1 MTKDELK
8 ELCQSAT
15 VYIAHNRYMRMG
27 QALFNTLRE
36 LHPEIADDVRDSSNN
51 CDPFY
56 DDSKIPAFFNFIY

>member
-8 ELCQSAT
+8 ELCQTAT
-15 VYIAHNRYMRMG
+15 VYIAHNSNLRMG